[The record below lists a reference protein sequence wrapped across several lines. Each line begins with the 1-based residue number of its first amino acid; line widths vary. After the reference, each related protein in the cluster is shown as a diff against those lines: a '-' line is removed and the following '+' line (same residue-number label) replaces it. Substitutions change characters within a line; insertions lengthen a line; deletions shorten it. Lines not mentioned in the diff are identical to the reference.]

1 MDGNGGGIVMS
12 AAVRPSEPAVTGTRF
27 WKSRL
32 YDAYVSSGQAAPRQS
47 SAEGADA
54 DASVR
59 RYAPHLRQFI
69 ARHIPPDRSAR
80 IVDLGCGDGI
90 FLHYLRDAGY
100 RNTAGVDV
108 SPEQIARA
116 HRLGLTDVRHAD
128 IDGFLDETAASSVDV
143 VLLMDVLEHLTR
155 EELFRTL
162 DGVVRVLAN
171 GGVCI
176 AHMPNAE
183 GLFGMRIRY
192 GDFTHEQAFT
202 AQSSRQVFRAVGF
215 SRVSC
220 HEDKPVVH
228 GPISFA
234 RRVIWDAGTLPY
246 RVLLA
251 AETGSWGAILSQ
263 NLLVRAV
270 K

>member
-1 MDGNGGGIVMS
+1 MAATPARSSSLSSGRGAAQSTRSRESELAATVKALMAAGQRDRARERFGELV
-12 AAVRPSEPAVTGTRF
+12 ACQQRRAVR
-27 WKSRL
+27 
-32 YDAYVSSGQAAPRQS
+32 
-47 SAEGADA
+47 
-54 DASVR
+54 
-59 RYAPHLRQFI
+59 I
-69 ARHIPPDRSAR
+69 A
-80 IVDLGCGDGI
+80 
-90 FLHYLRDAGY
+90 LHYLRDAGY

-128 IDGFLDETAASSVDV
+128 IDGFLDETAACSVDV